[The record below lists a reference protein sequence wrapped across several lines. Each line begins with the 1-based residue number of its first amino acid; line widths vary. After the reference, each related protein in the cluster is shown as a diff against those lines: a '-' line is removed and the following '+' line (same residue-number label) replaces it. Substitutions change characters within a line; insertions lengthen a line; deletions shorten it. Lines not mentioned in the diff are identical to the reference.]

1 MELDIAFNNLSGVD
15 EGLLAKAVTNLKTL
29 NVSLSKLTQRQ
40 IVTILTSLNKG
51 TTLHIGMNDLSRV
64 DPGLLARRVTK
75 LEVLDVHDTELS
87 QHQVFAIIHAVS
99 VSKKMNE
106 LYIGENDLSEVDP
119 GLLTKAVTKLVR
131 LDVQNTKLTQQH
143 NEATLNTLNTG
154 SKIEKLY
161 IGYRD
166 MSGVDS

>member
-1 MELDIAFNNLSGVD
+1 MNN
-15 EGLLAKAVTNLKTL
+15 
-29 NVSLSKLTQRQ
+29 
-40 IVTILTSLNKG
+40 
-51 TTLHIGMNDLSRV
+51 LSRV

-99 VSKKMNE
+99 VSNKINE

-131 LDVQNTKLTQQH
+131 LDVQNTKLTQQQ
-143 NEATLNTLNTG
+143 NEAILNTLNTG
-154 SKIEKLY
+154 SKMEKLY

-166 MSGVDS
+166 MSGVDSRQLPKAVIKFPW